1 MTFAAV
7 PALLAKNPRNAF
19 VTQIGQRDAIAL
31 QTLCEKMTQS
41 LANSS

>member
-19 VTQIGQRDAIAL
+19 VTQIGQKVDTAL
-31 QTLCEKMTQS
+31 RTLCEKITQS